1 MDYFNRQRVFDV
13 SKFNI
18 YYFNYV
24 KMNVV
29 IDLCKLNIYYMDIEC
44 RRVRWYE
51 VIVEIVCYIFS
62 VIKL

>member
-29 IDLCKLNIYYMDIEC
+29 IDLCKINKYYMDIEC